1 MSRWATWSRAPEQ
14 LRRWLVLALV
24 AVACAL
30 TVTDTGS
37 VGDDALGVGDIAP
50 RTVKAP
56 FTFTFADRATHE
68 RGRAEAMEAAPPVY
82 VKRSDLLLDRHERIR
97 EAFAVGRERVT
108 THGTGKLGNEL
119 SLMLV
124 QAFLSPLGVQL
135 PEEDVLALAADG
147 FRAEAEGAAH
157 SLLDRALRDETVIL
171 SRDQLPR
178 DRRPVVVIELR
189 EDGARDERVVTD
201 LESILV
207 PEEARQRVSLG
218 LVESSAPPGRDID
231 AAAAVAR
238 ALVTPNLTY
247 DPLETQERRAAAA
260 DAVPLGL
267 VTVQRGQTLLTAG
280 QVLDPD
286 DLGLYS
292 ALQEHQGERSV
303 PLRIAAVTLFL
314 GLLFFALHQFG
325 VLVARAATTVRE
337 VAAAGALLWLVT
349 LLARLVVA
357 AGEGVAAAVGYDAES
372 ASVWFVVPVAGAAM
386 LVRLLLGLQWSLPF
400 AVAAAATCGLAMDL
414 QALPVLFYVISGV
427 VGAVSIDHTRERIA
441 VVRAGVLV
449 GLVNVVAVL
458 LIHFVQLF
466 WSGSELSLATTM
478 RPFWSMVF
486 AFAGGAGS
494 AFVVLGLVPMF
505 ETAGFVTEYRLM
517 ELANLNHPLLRQ
529 LMLRAPGSYHHSVI
543 VGTLAEAG
551 AEAIGANALV
561 AKVAAY
567 FHDIGKA
574 LKPAYFVENQNGVNR
589 HQELDPYVSAGII
602 IGHVTEGGRMAR
614 EHGLPQ
620 PIVDNIYM
628 HHGTGLLQFFYADAR
643 ARAADPESVDPN
655 VFRYPGPKPST
666 REAGVIMLADKVE
679 AATRTLRTPDEGNI
693 RAMITHI
700 VNSVVADGQFT
711 ECPLTMQEVHT
722 VAEVFVRVLVAI
734 NHQRIEYPQTRAIS
748 RAPRSNPPP
757 SVTGHITLELPSLG
771 PSGGVA
777 SGPQSSQRPTPTPA
791 PIRATLEDVEG
802 ADYESVEH
810 LPTSPA
816 APRRG
821 H

>member
-1 MSRWATWSRAPEQ
+1 VSGA
-14 LRRWLVLALV
+14 LRRWRRRGLA
-24 AVACAL
+24 ARI
-30 TVTDTGS
+30 
-37 VGDDALGVGDIAP
+37 ALGVGVSVIVGLLALDWSVSPQVGYVEGDVAT
-50 RTVKAP
+50 RTVAASHDFRFEDAQLRDADQEAARAAVP
-56 FTFTFADRATHE
+56 PVFAWDVDLATRLADRVDVAFAA
-68 RGRAEAMEAAPPVY
+68 GRAALPAGGAKSPQDVASATTAFRDGLLAHVPDDAVRPLVDAGFPDEAA
-82 VKRSDLLLDRHERIR
+82 RLSRELLLAAMDGFVVGDRAVLGDDGAVLIVERR
-97 EAFAVGRERVT
+97 
-108 THGTGKLGNEL
+108 
-119 SLMLV
+119 
-124 QAFLSPLGVQL
+124 
-135 PEEDVLALAADG
+135 ADG
-147 FRAEAEGAAH
+147 LADHGPVGV
-157 SLLDRALRDETVIL
+157 DRI
-171 SRDQLPR
+171 
-178 DRRPVVVIELR
+178 
-189 EDGARDERVVTD
+189 VTPSD
-201 LESILV
+201 
-207 PEEARQRVSLG
+207 ARQRVSLR
-218 LVESSAPPGRDID
+218 LLDAREPTRWAESSATI
-231 AAAAVAR
+231 AR
-238 ALVTPNLTY
+238 ALVQGNL
-247 DPLETQERRAAAA
+247 ERDDRERARRQDGAAAV
-260 DAVPLGL
+260 VPPRSELIR
-267 VTVQRGQTLLTAG
+267 RGQTLVRQGDPVTARHVA
-280 QVLDPD
+280 Q
-286 DLGLYS
+286 
-292 ALQEHQGERSV
+292 
-303 PLRIAAVTLFL
+303 IAAMRDGQTGGRRFQAFVGVS
-314 GLLFFALHQFG
+314 GLVFALLAAVHQLTRATSRG
-325 VLVARAATTVRE
+325 PARMRDLS
-337 VAAAGALLWLVT
+337 AGAAILVVT
-349 LLARLVVA
+349 AVLARLMVGLAPPIASLLGTTADA
-357 AGEGVAAAVGYDAES
+357 ASLELAL
-372 ASVWFVVPVAGAAM
+372 PVAGGVL
-386 LVRLLLGLQWSLPF
+386 LVRLLIGGGRALGFTLAAST
-400 AVAAAATCGLAMDL
+400 VAALVSGGGPIEFAFFAT
-414 QALPVLFYVISGV
+414 SS
-427 VGAVSIDHTRERIA
+427 AVMASRVSHTRERLA
-441 VVRAGVLV
+441 VLRAGLV
-449 GLVNVVAVL
+449 TGLLNALVA
-458 LIHFVQLF
+458 
-466 WSGSELSLATTM
+466 GA
-478 RPFWSMVF
+478 VF
-486 AFAGGAGS
+486 AVGQASPDAAGVFLGPIPAMAAGLLGGLLS